1 MPCVVLSRSYAPKT
15 WICLDNVK
23 KCLALSGGVGG
34 AKLALGLSKI
44 LNPEELTVIA
54 NTGDDFTHLGLDIC
68 PDLDTVM
75 YTLAEVSNREVG
87 WGQAGETWN
96 FLEALSRY
104 GGETWF
110 RLGDRDLATH
120 IARTHRRS
128 QGASLSV
135 TTSELSEALGI
146 QHLLAPM
153 TDDDVKT
160 IVHTQNDETLS
171 FQHYFV
177 RDRCEPVVTGFH
189 FAGIEQAA
197 PSQTFVRSL
206 EDPALAL
213 IVICPSNPFVSVDPI
228 LEIPGVM
235 ERVGRTPMVAVSPI
249 VGGQAIKGPAAK
261 MMNELGMP
269 QTATAVA
276 QHYVHKYG
284 GALTGF
290 VIDNEDASLKAEIQD
305 LGLETIVTNTVM
317 ITLQDR
323 IDLAHQVMDFE
334 NRR

>member
-1 MPCVVLSRSYAPKT
+1 M
-15 WICLDNVK
+15 K

-44 LNPEELTVIA
+44 LSPEELTVIA

-96 FLEALSRY
+96 FLEALSRL

-120 IARTHRRS
+120 IARTTRRR
-128 QGASLSV
+128 QGASLSD
-135 TTSELSEALGI
+135 TTRELCGSLGI
-146 QHLLAPM
+146 EYPLSPM

-160 IVHTQNDETLS
+160 IVHTDNDQTLS

-177 RDRCEPVVTGFH
+177 RDRCEPRVTGFH
-189 FAGIEQAA
+189 FEGIENAA
-197 PSQTFVRSL
+197 PSPTFIAAL
-206 EDPALAL
+206 EDPELAL

-228 LEIPGVM
+228 LELPGVM
-235 ERVGRTPMVAVSPI
+235 DRIGSTPMVAVSPI
-249 VGGQAIKGPAAK
+249 VAGQAIKGPAAK

-276 QHYVHKYG
+276 EHYVQKYG
-284 GALTGF
+284 NALTGF
-290 VIDNEDASLKAEIQD
+290 FIDNEDAPLQVDIQA

-317 ITLQDR
+317 VTLQDR
-323 IDLAHQVMDFE
+323 IDLAQQVMDFA
-334 NRR
+334 NRL

>member
-1 MPCVVLSRSYAPKT
+1 M
-15 WICLDNVK
+15 K

-44 LNPEELTVIA
+44 LAPEELTVIA

-75 YTLAEVSNREVG
+75 YTLAEVSNRELG

-96 FLEALSRY
+96 FLEALSRL

-120 IARTHRRS
+120 IARTSKRR
-128 QGASLSV
+128 QGASLSD
-135 TTSELSEALGI
+135 TTRELCGSLGI
-146 QHLLAPM
+146 EYPLAPM

-160 IVHTQNDETLS
+160 IVHTDNDQTLS

-177 RDRCEPVVTGFH
+177 RDRCEPRVTGFH
-189 FAGIEQAA
+189 FEGIENAA
-197 PSQTFVRSL
+197 PSPTFIAAL
-206 EDPALAL
+206 EDPELAL

-228 LEIPGVM
+228 LELPGVM
-235 ERVGRTPMVAVSPI
+235 DRIGSTPMVAVSPI

-276 QHYVHKYG
+276 EHYVQKYG
-284 GALTGF
+284 CALTGYF
-290 VIDNEDASLKAEIQD
+290 VDTEDAPLQADIQA

-317 ITLQDR
+317 VTLQDR
-323 IDLAHQVMDFE
+323 IDLAQQIMDFA
-334 NRR
+334 NRL

>member
-1 MPCVVLSRSYAPKT
+1 M
-15 WICLDNVK
+15 K

-44 LNPEELTVIA
+44 LSPEELTVIA

-75 YTLAEVSNREVG
+75 YTLAEVSNQEVG

-96 FLEALSRY
+96 FLEALSRF
-104 GGETWF
+104 GGDTWF

-120 IARTHRRS
+120 IVRTTRRS
-128 QGASLSV
+128 QGASLSE
-135 TTSELSEALGI
+135 TTRELCAALGI
-146 QHLLAPM
+146 EHPLAPM

-160 IVHTQNDETLS
+160 IVHTDNDQTLS

-177 RDRCEPVVTGFH
+177 RDRCEPRVTGFH
-189 FAGIEQAA
+189 FSGIENAA
-197 PSQTFVRSL
+197 PSPTFIEAL
-206 EDPALAL
+206 EDPELAL

-228 LEIPGVM
+228 LELPGVM
-235 ERVGRTPMVAVSPI
+235 DRIGSTPMVAVSPI

-276 QHYVHKYG
+276 EHYVQKYG
-284 GALTGF
+284 NALTGF
-290 VIDNEDASLKAEIQD
+290 FIDNEDAPLQADIQA
-305 LGLETIVTNTVM
+305 LGVETIVTNTVM
-317 ITLQDR
+317 VTLQDR
-323 IDLAHQVMDFE
+323 IDLAQQVMDFA